1 MATNFLNFNFQV
13 FLKYPY
19 SSCSGCDPYSEKA
32 CRDVANSFG
41 LAFGGK
47 STANHGT
54 KGCFVIL
61 GGSGD
66 DIVFYGTGGT
76 VDQKKSLL
84 SGRYYRPFGHDCET
98 SGI

>member
-1 MATNFLNFNFQV
+1 MF
-13 FLKYPY
+13 

-32 CRDVANSFG
+32 CRDVANSIGLRFG
-41 LAFGGK
+41 SAG
-47 STANHGT
+47 NHGT
-54 KGCFVIL
+54 KGCFVML

-76 VDQKKSLL
+76 LEQKKNLL
-84 SGRYYRPFGHDCET
+84 SGRYYRPIGHDCVT